1 MAMTFTLEEPYHS
14 VKHIYATWV
23 SDSDGAASG
32 TTTYSYD
39 GALLFFV
46 TDPGAT
52 APTDN
57 YDIVI
62 TDNNSVDVL
71 AGAGANRD
79 TSTTE
84 YVLAAD
90 LGAVSSSKLTFTV
103 SNAGESKEGIIHLY
117 LR

>member
-1 MAMTFTLEEPYHS
+1 MAMVFTSEEPYHS
-14 VKHIYATWV
+14 VKHIYATWT
-23 SDSDGAASG
+23 SDSDGGATA
-32 TTTYSYD
+32 TTEFPYD

-57 YDIVI
+57 YDVAI

-71 AGAGANRD
+71 AGKGADRD

-84 YVLAAD
+84 YVLASD

-103 SNAGESKEGIIHLY
+103 TNAGESKVGVIHLY